1 AKCCGARVSRRRRS
15 GRRPGSGSGSRMLR
29 RGAADAL
36 RDLAA
41 AIERENWQ
49 FPELSPEPATPI
61 PA

>member
-1 AKCCGARVSRRRRS
+1 
-15 GRRPGSGSGSRMLR
+15 MLR

-49 FPELSPEPATPI
+49 FPELSPEPATQI